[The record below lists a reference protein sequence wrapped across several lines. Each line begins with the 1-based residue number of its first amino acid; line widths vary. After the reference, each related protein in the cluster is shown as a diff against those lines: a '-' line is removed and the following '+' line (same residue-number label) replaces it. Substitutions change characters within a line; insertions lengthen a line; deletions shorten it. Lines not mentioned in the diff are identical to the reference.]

1 MDRGDSSEKII
12 ECGARDSDSSG
23 KNIFKKKDE
32 SGRIRISS
40 IQENQENSLDNKNI
54 FDTTEDIVVISESEC
69 SSDVSFQNEF
79 STSILD
85 LFNLNRIQGDGN
97 CLFRALCKST
107 FGNESMHLEVR
118 QYVWDYMIEHRER
131 FSEFIENDISIDEY
145 LSKML
150 LDGEWGGHAEL
161 VAFSEI
167 YNVSIQVFDSIGSKD
182 PIIRILTTDGAI
194 MISILFSGDHYDSL
208 TPKNQFE
215 DNIERGYETSKS
227 EWYKKLH
234 QILTF

>member
-1 MDRGDSSEKII
+1 MAKRKYYEIENDSSEEEIKEKSKRAKTRESDVSDRTATLSIKKMKAQEFQKIKSREQKKKEIAAKNLNNIMNRGDSSEKII

-32 SGRIRISS
+32 SGLIRISS

-85 LFNLNRIQGDGN
+85 LFNLNKIQGDGN

-118 QYVWDYMIEHRER
+118 QYV
-131 FSEFIENDISIDEY
+131 
-145 LSKML
+145 
-150 LDGEWGGHAEL
+150 
-161 VAFSEI
+161 
-167 YNVSIQVFDSIGSKD
+167 
-182 PIIRILTTDGAI
+182 
-194 MISILFSGDHYDSL
+194 
-208 TPKNQFE
+208 
-215 DNIERGYETSKS
+215 
-227 EWYKKLH
+227 
-234 QILTF
+234 